1 MDVSFLKRWLQVLI
15 DDFWEEFFGLTF
27 LEDRNGSYGYH
38 LSVVVCGLKE
48 LKEPTEILLFLVQ
61 LLGGG
66 LNLRPLSTEVMAIS
80 LSQA

>member
-48 LKEPTEILLFLVQ
+48 FD
-61 LLGGG
+61 G
-66 LNLRPLSTEVMAIS
+66 EVPIKKS
-80 LSQA
+80 LQKYYFF